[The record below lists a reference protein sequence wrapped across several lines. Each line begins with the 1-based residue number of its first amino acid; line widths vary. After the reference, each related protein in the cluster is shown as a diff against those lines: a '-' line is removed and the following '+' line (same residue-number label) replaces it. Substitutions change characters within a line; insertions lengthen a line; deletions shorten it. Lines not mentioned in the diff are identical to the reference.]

1 MSDEARGPVNPPERD
16 SDAQVNRL
24 LTHYRA
30 WERAWNS
37 GDATATP
44 RAWALFEASH
54 RNASGPERTRY
65 AKTSIAERTGRS
77 GR

>member
-1 MSDEARGPVNPPERD
+1 MTATERD
-16 SDAQVNRL
+16 DDAQVGRM

-37 GDATATP
+37 GDTTATP
-44 RAWALFEASH
+44 RAWALFEAAH

-65 AKTSIAERTGRS
+65 ARAVIAGRTGRGS
-77 GR
+77 R